1 MVRFRLLKSK
11 WRKKDTTIKGP
22 VPEKKGEHGEY
33 FETVTTK
40 DSQETQGQITQ
51 GQMMVSEYGLSRK
64 EKLTIE
70 QKLTGNNQ
78 GELQEKTWE
87 KTSTENLDEI
97 RKLIDKDKLKMEKT
111 LEKKGEKKELPRE
124 IIQKT
129 GELAPEL
136 IRGNII
142 DREIIYE
149 TSGGYVVK
157 VTYRDNGQIES
168 DYYSV
173 SKIYDVEHAL
183 DDIHSYKPIVQEKKG
198 DKKEQ
203 KEKDKEG
210 FLKKSLG
217 KLRI

>member
-11 WRKKDTTIKGP
+11 WRKQDKTGENISA
-22 VPEKKGEHGEY
+22 EKTGNHGEY
-33 FETVTTK
+33 SEIVATK
-40 DSQETQGQITQ
+40 DYRDTQ
-51 GQMMVSEYGLSRK
+51 GQMMVSEYGLSRE
-64 EKLTIE
+64 EKQDMEKKI
-70 QKLTGNNQ
+70 TGSYR

-87 KTSTENLDEI
+87 KTAQENLDEI
-97 RKLIDKDKLKMEKT
+97 RKLIDKDKLQIERT
-111 LEKKGEKKELPRE
+111 PEKKAEEKEDIPRE
-124 IIQKT
+124 SIKKT
-129 GELAPEL
+129 EELAPEL
-136 IRGNII
+136 IKGNII

-157 VTYRDNGQIES
+157 VTYKDNGQVES

-183 DDIHSYKPIVQEKKG
+183 DNIQSYKPIVQEKKPE
-198 DKKEQ
+198 KKEQ
-203 KEKDKEG
+203 KDKDKDG

>member
-11 WRKKDTTIKGP
+11 WRKQDKIGESTSA
-22 VPEKKGEHGEY
+22 EKTGNHGEY
-33 FETVTTK
+33 SEIVTTK
-40 DSQETQGQITQ
+40 DYRDTQGQI
-51 GQMMVSEYGLSRK
+51 MVSEHGLYRE
-64 EKLTIE
+64 EKQDMEKKI
-70 QKLTGNNQ
+70 TGSHP

-87 KTSTENLDEI
+87 KTAPENLDEI
-97 RKLIDKDKLKMEKT
+97 RKLIDKDKLQIERT
-111 LEKKGEKKELPRE
+111 QEKKAEKKEDISRE
-124 IIQKT
+124 NIKKT
-129 GELAPEL
+129 EELAPEL
-136 IRGNII
+136 IKGNII

-157 VTYRDNGQIES
+157 VTYKDNGQVES

-183 DDIHSYKPIVQEKKG
+183 DSIQSYKPIIQEEKPE
-198 DKKEQ
+198 KKEQ
-203 KEKDKEG
+203 KDKDKDG

>member
-11 WRKKDTTIKGP
+11 WRKKDTTGKNIQI
-22 VPEKKGEHGEY
+22 EKTGDHGEY
-33 FETVTTK
+33 SEIVTTK
-40 DSQETQGQITQ
+40 DYQDTQKQI
-51 GQMMVSEYGLSRK
+51 MVSEYGLSRG
-64 EKLTIE
+64 EKQDVEKKI
-70 QKLTGNNQ
+70 TGSHR

-87 KTSTENLDEI
+87 KTAPENLDEI
-97 RKLIDKDKLKMEKT
+97 RKLIDKDKLQIEKIQEKSVQKKEKT
-111 LEKKGEKKELPRE
+111 LSENIKKTKD
-124 IIQKT
+124 
-129 GELAPEL
+129 LAPEL
-136 IRGNII
+136 IKGNII

-157 VTYRDNGQIES
+157 VTYKDNGQVES

-183 DDIHSYKPIVQEKKG
+183 DNIQSYKPIIQEKKPEI
-198 DKKEQ
+198 KEK
-203 KEKDKEG
+203 KEKDEG